1 MGYPEMN
8 SYEDES
14 TDGKSFHHN
23 PRSRGSVYTVRFGSR
38 SLPLYPL
45 VIVCLGLLNTILL
58 STAVAIGIYCSTVDE
73 ESSPHQ
79 ISAPALILEQKELKI
94 LRSEVIKALKEYE
107 QALEKE
113 LRSHE
118 QLNLQMEQNK
128 TLSDSLQT
136 RLETLHVEKA
146 ILLSETSE
154 IRESCGR
161 CLPGW
166 FLLNTSC
173 YFHSKSGSLKT
184 WTDSREDCKSR
195 GADLVVI
202 DNLEEQVNLFDHLP
216 KMNSGHREWWK
227 ESGIWIGITDH
238 QAEGTWVWVN
248 NMTLLDGGYWI
259 QGEPNNYGSQGED
272 CGAIVNIDNPRRSW
286 FDGFCQSNREWLCEM
301 GPS

>member
-1 MGYPEMN
+1 MRATTVVAQVSSATPQQLARSVNFNVFQNKTPGSLTRHVNEEKEN
-8 SYEDES
+8 SGVGHD
-14 TDGKSFHHN
+14 KILN
-23 PRSRGSVYTVRFGSR
+23 GSVYTVRFGSR

-154 IRESCGR
+154 ISE
-161 CLPGW
+161 
-166 FLLNTSC
+166 
-173 YFHSKSGSLKT
+173 
-184 WTDSREDCKSR
+184 
-195 GADLVVI
+195 
-202 DNLEEQVNLFDHLP
+202 
-216 KMNSGHREWWK
+216 
-227 ESGIWIGITDH
+227 
-238 QAEGTWVWVN
+238 
-248 NMTLLDGGYWI
+248 
-259 QGEPNNYGSQGED
+259 
-272 CGAIVNIDNPRRSW
+272 RR
-286 FDGFCQSNREWLCEM
+286 LH
-301 GPS
+301 

>member
-1 MGYPEMN
+1 
-8 SYEDES
+8 
-14 TDGKSFHHN
+14 
-23 PRSRGSVYTVRFGSR
+23 
-38 SLPLYPL
+38 
-45 VIVCLGLLNTILL
+45 CLGLLNTILL
-58 STAVAIGIYCSTVDE
+58 STAVAIGIYCKYPPPNISTGA
-73 ESSPHQ
+73 H
-79 ISAPALILEQKELKI
+79 
-94 LRSEVIKALKEYE
+94 LRAEGTQDTSEREVIKALKEYE

-154 IRESCGR
+154 ISERRESCGR